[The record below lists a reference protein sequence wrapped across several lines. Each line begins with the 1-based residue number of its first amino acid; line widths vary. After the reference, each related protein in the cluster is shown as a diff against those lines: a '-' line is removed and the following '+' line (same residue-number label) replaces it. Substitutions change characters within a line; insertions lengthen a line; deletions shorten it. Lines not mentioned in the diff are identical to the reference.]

1 MGMSDLKISNT
12 VGITDSAISSS
23 NCGSYALF
31 LEFSVSLQE
40 MGACLLEKT
49 ALNDDE
55 DSGTLNVNF
64 LSMPLITIG
73 VW

>member
-1 MGMSDLKISNT
+1 MGMSDLKISNQ
-12 VGITDSAISSS
+12 VGMTSPVTSLS
-23 NCGSYALF
+23 NSCTLF
-31 LEFSVSLQE
+31 SEFSVSLQE

-64 LSMPLITIG
+64 FSMPLIIIG
-73 VW
+73 MWC

>member
-1 MGMSDLKISNT
+1 MGMPDFKISIS
-12 VGITDSAISSS
+12 VGITGPATSLF
-23 NCGSYALF
+23 NYGSYVLF

-55 DSGTLNVNF
+55 DSG
-64 LSMPLITIG
+64 M
-73 VW
+73 